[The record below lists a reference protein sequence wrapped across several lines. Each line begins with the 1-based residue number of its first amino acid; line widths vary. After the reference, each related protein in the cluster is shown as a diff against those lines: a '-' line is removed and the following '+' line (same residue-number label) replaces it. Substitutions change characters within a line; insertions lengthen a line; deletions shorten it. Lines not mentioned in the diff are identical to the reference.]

1 MGRVIVTE
9 QGHAFGWRPDLP
21 DHRDFLVEPP
31 ARDLIEEI
39 TKVPK
44 LDLSVL
50 PFMPSIWNQGQL
62 GSCTAHS
69 VGVAYEFAA
78 HASGHP
84 EIGTPSR
91 LFIYYG
97 ERVIEH
103 SVNDDAGAEIRDG
116 FKVLS
121 QGVPPETDWPY
132 DISKFA
138 VAPPLQAVEDAPK
151 HLTTVYKRV
160 GQTVNGIKAILY
172 GSGGRPVSYGFT
184 VYDSFESEVV
194 ASTGI
199 VPMPKPH
206 EGVLGGH
213 AVAIVG
219 WDDTL
224 SSGGLTGFF
233 KVRNSWDTSW
243 GQDGYFWMPYSYIV
257 SHRLCS
263 DFWTAE
269 VSA

>member
-97 ERVIEH
+97 ERLIEH
-103 SVNDDAGAEIRDG
+103 TVRSDAGAMIRDG
-116 FKVLS
+116 IKVVAK
-121 QGVPPETDWPY
+121 QGAPSEQLWPY
-132 DISKFA
+132 NVKKFA
-138 VAPPLQAVEDAPK
+138 TRPSDVAFAAAKKFEALEYRSVPQTREQIQACIAGGSPV
-151 HLTTVYKRV
+151 TV
-160 GQTVNGIKAILY
+160 GI
-172 GSGGRPVSYGFT
+172 S
-184 VYDSFESEVV
+184 VYDSLLSNEV
-194 ASTGI
+194 ARTGV
-199 VPMPKPH
+199 VPMPGPH
-206 EGVLGGH
+206 EALRGGH
-213 AVAIVG
+213 AIDIVG
-219 WDDTL
+219 YTPAGATL
-224 SSGGLTGFF
+224 
-233 KVRNSWDTSW
+233 RNSWSEGW
-243 GQDGYFWMPYSYIV
+243 GVGGYFSLPWAY
-257 SHRLCS
+257 LLDAQLAA
-263 DFWTAE
+263 DFWAITK